1 MSRIASVLF
10 VLMLAVPATAES
22 ATSIRDLV
30 QLKAAGLSDDILIAL
45 IQSDGSVFNL
55 TADDIIEVRRQGL
68 SEPVIL
74 AMLATRKR
82 PQPSSIGTR
91 EANPSALAAA
101 GSDEPTMTPAENE
114 ATAQSSQY
122 ETVEAPPVTVKV
134 EQHVTQ
140 TQTVEAPE
148 PQVQYVPYPVAYPVY
163 PVAPIYDRK
172 PAKPLYWGFGGERRP
187 DAWQPIGGLR
197 SDPRASQPS
206 TPAKPS
212 PGATPPRIKGKQ

>member
-10 VLMLAVPATAES
+10 VLMLAVPAAAEP

-82 PQPSSIGTR
+82 QPAAIVTR
-91 EANPSALAAA
+91 EANPPALAAA
-101 GSDEPTMTPAENE
+101 GSSEATMTPENE

-122 ETVEAPPVTVKV
+122 ETVETPPVTVKV

-140 TQTVEAPE
+140 TQTFEAPE

-163 PVAPIYDRK
+163 PVVPIHDRK
-172 PAKPLYWGFGGERRP
+172 PVKPLYWGFGGERRP
-187 DAWQPIGGLR
+187 DSWQPIGGLR
-197 SDPRASQPS
+197 SDPRAAQPS
-206 TPAKPS
+206 TPARPS
-212 PGATPPRIKGKQ
+212 PGATPPRIKGKH